1 MRNRRVQLCFG
12 YPSSVF
18 GVYDTGDGVI
28 YIFGQHDGKIEDV
41 LNHEVLHWAV
51 QKASGKKAS
60 LDLDN
65 VPKELLKT

>member
-51 QKASGKKAS
+51 QKAGGKKAS

-65 VPKELLKT
+65 VPKELLRT